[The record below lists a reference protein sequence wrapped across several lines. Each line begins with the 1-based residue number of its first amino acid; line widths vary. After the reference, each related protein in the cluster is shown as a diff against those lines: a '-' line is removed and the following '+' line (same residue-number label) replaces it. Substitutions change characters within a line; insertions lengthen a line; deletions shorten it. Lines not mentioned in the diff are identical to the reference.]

1 MPPARPSSSRPVRRI
16 RPGAFVL
23 PLLVLALAAAGPRPA
38 AALQQAD
45 TVRVPGDSLTLA
57 DLEGHW
63 LGPLVLDGREGPR
76 LGVRILRK
84 ADGSMGASAA
94 SVDQGADFIPASVRL
109 EGRTLTV
116 RLDDPQA
123 TIEGTVGPDADRIE
137 AAFRQGNAEIPVT
150 LERVDELPP
159 ASEVRPQ
166 TPRPPYPY
174 EAEEVRFHS
183 EADDVWLGGTITRP
197 AGPGPHPGVIFLT
210 GSGPQDRGV
219 VGTGGH
225 KIQTVV
231 ADHLTRRGF
240 AVLRYD
246 KRGVYRSSGSYGDAT
261 DADFTR
267 DALAAYRY
275 MTSRVDVRSDRV
287 GFVGH
292 SQGSLLAAR
301 AAAELDG
308 RVGFIVSMAGT
319 GLPLFDLLVLQ
330 DGTQAAAEGATVR
343 EVELIRD
350 FSRRYYRTAL
360 ETEGEA
366 AREEALET
374 LYAGLEGE
382 QKRVMEEFFP
392 DRPGTLDPAHAAR
405 DAFVEDLE
413 APGPAAYWERM
424 RAPVLVLN
432 GGRDSQVPA
441 GEHVGALLEAL
452 ETAPTERFESEVF
465 PDKNHMFQ
473 TAESGAVDEYRKIE
487 QTIAPDVLER
497 IGDWLE
503 RLEGTDRSGE

>member
-1 MPPARPSSSRPVRRI
+1 MPPAPSSRVRR
-16 RPGAFVL
+16 VL
-23 PLLVLALAAAGPRPA
+23 GSPAVVLALLLTVT
-38 AALQQAD
+38 AALSAPVAAD
-45 TVRVPGDSLTLA
+45 QDADASSPDDPLTLE

-76 LGVRILRK
+76 LGLRILRK

-94 SVDQGADFIPASVRL
+94 SVDQGADFIPASAEL

-116 RLDDPQA
+116 RLDDPAA
-123 TIEGTVGPDADRIE
+123 TVEGTIGPDLDRIE
-137 AAFRQGNAEIPVT
+137 AAFRQGDAEIPIT
-150 LERVDELPP
+150 LERVDDLPAAGP
-159 ASEVRPQ
+159 IRPQ
-166 TPRPPYPY
+166 TPAPPFPY
-174 EAEEVRFHS
+174 ETEEVRIHN
-183 EADDVWLGGTITRP
+183 EADDVWLGGTLSKP
-197 AGPGPHPGVIFLT
+197 EGPGPHPGVVFLT

-219 VGTGGH
+219 IGTGGH

-246 KRGVYRSSGSYGDAT
+246 KRGVYRSTGSYAAAT
-261 DADFTR
+261 DADLTR

-275 MTSRVDVRSDRV
+275 MTAREDVRTDRV

-301 AAAELDG
+301 TAAGLDG
-308 RVGFIVSMAGT
+308 RAGFIVSMAGP
-319 GLPLFDLLVLQ
+319 GLPMFETLVLQ
-330 DGTQAAAEGATVR
+330 DGTQAAAEGASER

-366 AREEALET
+366 AREEALEK

-382 QKRVMEEFFP
+382 QKRVMEAFFP
-392 DRPGTLDPAHAAR
+392 DRPGTLDPGYAAR
-405 DAFVEDLE
+405 DAFVEDL
-413 APGPAAYWERM
+413 ASPGPADYWKRV

-441 GEHVGALLEAL
+441 DENVGALLEAL
-452 ETAPTERFESEVF
+452 EAAPTDRFESEVF
-465 PDKNHMFQ
+465 PDKNHLFQ
-473 TAESGAVDEYRKIE
+473 TAETGAVDEYREIE
-487 QTIAPDVLER
+487 QTIAPEVLER

-503 RLEGTDRSGE
+503 RLP